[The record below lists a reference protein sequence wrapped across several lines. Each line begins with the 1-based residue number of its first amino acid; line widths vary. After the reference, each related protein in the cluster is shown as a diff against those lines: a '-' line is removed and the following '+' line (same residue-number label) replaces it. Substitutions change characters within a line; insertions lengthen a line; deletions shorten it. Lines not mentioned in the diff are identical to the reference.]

1 MKGMGLAFAAIIVI
15 AVGAAVVLNSVGVSS
30 AERYASAAV
39 RLN

>member
-1 MKGMGLAFAAIIVI
+1 MKAMGAAFAAMIVI
-15 AVGAAVVLNSVGVSS
+15 AVGAAVLLNGLGYSS

>member
-1 MKGMGLAFAAIIVI
+1 MKAMGLAFATIIVI
-15 AVGAAVVLNSVGVSS
+15 ALSAAVVLNSFGVSS